1 MIGRILG
8 AVLELAETPEAPD
21 LNAATRRA
29 IDALGDI
36 PLKAESGPWF
46 GTLAKP
52 TLVEHKCERV
62 IQPGSKGLNI
72 RRNNAEFEVE
82 AVFFHPRI
90 AGLSYRS
97 RYASSVDD
105 TVKDIIPVSHL
116 VEIPGESEVGLYD
129 YDTGE
134 IRSASLLETAKPEA
148 PQSVES
154 EEPRSVSTPPS
165 EKASELEST
174 VPKDKTH
181 LIPAEARRLLDKSSD
196 GLREMIARGELTRE
210 KVNGRWLIPARD
222 VERLLELPY
231 ESRET
236 SEEPNVPL
244 QDRKP
249 KTSKKRRKK
258 RRSRNNEIRTANIGK
273 VSATGAEMR
282 ALEAAVESL
291 ENRMKFIDDEIWR
304 NQTGLL
310 NDAKRSRLRKLK
322 LQKKKYGKRLQKA
335 KSELSKYKERH
346 LRRYHRGE

>member
-1 MIGRILG
+1 MIGRMLG
-8 AVLELAETPEAPD
+8 EVLELAETPEALD
-21 LNAATRRA
+21 LNAATYRA

-36 PLKAESGPWF
+36 PLKEESGPWF

-52 TLVEHKCERV
+52 TLVDHKCERV

-90 AGLSYRS
+90 AGLSYRG

-134 IRSASLLETAKPEA
+134 IGSAPLLETAEPEA
-148 PQSVES
+148 PRSVES

-165 EKASELEST
+165 EEASELEST
-174 VPKDKTH
+174 VPKDKPH
-181 LIPAEARRLLDKSSD
+181 LIPAEAGRLLNKSSD

-210 KVNGRWLIPARD
+210 MVDGRWQIPARD
-222 VERLLELPY
+222 VERLLEPPD
-231 ESRET
+231 ESRDT
-236 SEEPNVPL
+236 SEELNVSL

-258 RRSRNNEIRTANIGK
+258 RHSRNNEIRMASIGK
-273 VSATGAEMR
+273 VSAAGAEMR
-282 ALEAAVESL
+282 DLKATVESL
-291 ENRMKFIDDEIWR
+291 ENRMRFIDEEIRR
-304 NQTGLL
+304 NQAGLL
-310 NDAKRSRLRKLK
+310 NDAKRNRVRKLK
-322 LQKKKYGKRLQKA
+322 VQKKKCGKRLQKA
-335 KSELSKYKERH
+335 KSELSKYEERH
-346 LRRYHRGE
+346 LRQYHRGE